1 MRGLV
6 CGLLIGLSCATSGFA
21 TKPADR
27 EPFVMRVEQLDK
39 YLDLTASQRDEVEQI
54 CAYFQEKQRES
65 LKSTTRQEA
74 KMEEAVYGNLKLMR
88 KTLTTDQYRKYVM
101 LLNATYNNNRLAM
114 LDKSLPDVYLA
125 TNE

>member
-1 MRGLV
+1 
-6 CGLLIGLSCATSGFA
+6 
-21 TKPADR
+21 
-27 EPFVMRVEQLDK
+27 
-39 YLDLTASQRDEVEQI
+39 
-54 CAYFQEKQRES
+54 
-65 LKSTTRQEA
+65 
-74 KMEEAVYGNLKLMR
+74 MEEAVYGNLKLMR

>member
-1 MRGLV
+1 
-6 CGLLIGLSCATSGFA
+6 
-21 TKPADR
+21 
-27 EPFVMRVEQLDK
+27 MRVEQLAK

-88 KTLTTDQYRKYVM
+88 KTLTTDQYRKYVT
-101 LLNATYNNNRLAM
+101 LLHATYNNNRLAM

>member
-6 CGLLIGLSCATSGFA
+6 CGLFIGLSCATSGFA

-27 EPFVMRVEQLDK
+27 EPFVMRVEQLAK

-54 CAYFQEKQRES
+54 CAYFQDKQRES